1 MFAKNEEQNDH
12 WFEMLLSS
20 FLIEFFAEIQTY
32 GYLSNMKYI
41 LNRYVGGSSPAAP
54 PNQQR
59 IRKIKKISIFSKIDQ
74 FAHLL

>member
-1 MFAKNEEQNDH
+1 
-12 WFEMLLSS
+12 
-20 FLIEFFAEIQTY
+20 
-32 GYLSNMKYI
+32 MKYI
-41 LNRYVGGSSPAAP
+41 LNWYEGGSSPAAP